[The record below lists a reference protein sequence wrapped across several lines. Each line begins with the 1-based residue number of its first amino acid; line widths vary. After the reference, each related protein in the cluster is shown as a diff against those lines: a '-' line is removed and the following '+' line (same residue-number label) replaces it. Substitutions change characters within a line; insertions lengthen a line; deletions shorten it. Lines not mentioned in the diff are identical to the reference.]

1 VPRFADSWAA
11 IDARLGEMRITRVAN
26 VTGLDD
32 IGVPVVMA
40 CRPMARTLSVFQGK
54 GLTLEAARV
63 SGAMEAIETFH
74 AEEKLELP
82 ARTATRAELAGQ
94 VSAVDLVA
102 LPLRRGFASRPP
114 ASVAIPIGAS
124 PSLER

>member
-1 VPRFADSWAA
+1 MRRFADSWAA
-11 IDARLGEMRITRVAN
+11 IDARLGEMGITRVAS

-40 CRPMARTLSVFQGK
+40 WRTLSVFQGK